1 MSPSAPVPPRSSSP
15 ASPAERRRGAGDDVR
30 APGDRTAPGLAAA
43 RARDAAVSFDGMK
56 GIRYALRNFTA
67 LSVKEHLRSQ
77 IERGGSGAEL
87 TPNEVELVRFAA
99 DRSEQLNELAD
110 KSAATK

>member
-1 MSPSAPVPPRSSSP
+1 MV
-15 ASPAERRRGAGDDVR
+15 
-30 APGDRTAPGLAAA
+30 LA
-43 RARDAAVSFDGMK
+43 DLAAVSFEGMK

-77 IERGGSGAEL
+77 IEREGTGAEL

-99 DRSEQLNELAD
+99 DRSDRLKELAD
-110 KSAATK
+110 RSPGK

>member
-1 MSPSAPVPPRSSSP
+1 MSP
-15 ASPAERRRGAGDDVR
+15 ERERVAVQVE
-30 APGDRTAPGLAAA
+30 LAAL
-43 RARDAAVSFDGMK
+43 SFMGVK

-77 IERGGSGAEL
+77 IERAGNEAEL

-99 DRSEQLNELAD
+99 DRSDQLRKLAD
-110 KSAATK
+110 RSPGK

>member
-1 MSPSAPVPPRSSSP
+1 MTS
-15 ASPAERRRGAGDDVR
+15 RRPYPFETV
-30 APGDRTAPGLAAA
+30 
-43 RARDAAVSFDGMK
+43 K

-77 IERGGSGAEL
+77 IEHEGGSAEL

-99 DRSEQLNELAD
+99 DRSDQLRELAD
-110 KSAATK
+110 RSPGK

>member
-1 MSPSAPVPPRSSSP
+1 
-15 ASPAERRRGAGDDVR
+15 
-30 APGDRTAPGLAAA
+30 
-43 RARDAAVSFDGMK
+43 MK

-77 IERGGSGAEL
+77 LEEAGSQAEL

-99 DRSEQLNELAD
+99 DRSLPTIPPARGFYTVPARAY
-110 KSAATK
+110 SRTSR

>member
-1 MSPSAPVPPRSSSP
+1 MR
-15 ASPAERRRGAGDDVR
+15 
-30 APGDRTAPGLAAA
+30 
-43 RARDAAVSFDGMK
+43 

-77 IERGGSGAEL
+77 IDRGRTGAEL

-99 DRSEQLNELAD
+99 DRAAELKELVD
-110 KSAATK
+110 RSSGR

>member
-1 MSPSAPVPPRSSSP
+1 
-15 ASPAERRRGAGDDVR
+15 
-30 APGDRTAPGLAAA
+30 
-43 RARDAAVSFDGMK
+43 MK

-77 IERGGSGAEL
+77 IDQSGSEAEL

-99 DRSEQLNELAD
+99 ARSEQLKELAD
-110 KSAATK
+110 RSSAKYVAP